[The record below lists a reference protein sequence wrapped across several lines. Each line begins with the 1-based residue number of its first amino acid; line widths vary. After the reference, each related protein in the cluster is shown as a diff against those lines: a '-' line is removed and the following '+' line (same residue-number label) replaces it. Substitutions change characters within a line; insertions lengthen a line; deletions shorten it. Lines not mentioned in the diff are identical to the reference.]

1 MPLVPMEFHLP
12 QSPISQPHGG
22 DPLHFTPSSPSIQ
35 LAQRL
40 KNSNACASRD
50 DLDLRD
56 RANDRE
62 LHSANLL
69 PSRAEE
75 RTLYP
80 LKLIDRTKKAPP
92 RTPLASTTG
101 CAPECPTEG
110 PATSRKGPAT
120 CDFKRKSDSAAPEEP
135 QPLLSGV
142 PARRLPPAGPPTDPR
157 LPLGRPRP
165 AGRRWSGGPRRSLD
179 ARGEAIA

>member
-110 PATSRKGPAT
+110 PATCDLRLQTKIRQCCPRRASTPPIQRACATPAASRSAN
-120 CDFKRKSDSAAPEEP
+120 RSSAASGAAETSRP
-135 QPLLSGV
+135 PLVWGS
-142 PARRLPPAGPPTDPR
+142 TKI
-157 LPLGRPRP
+157 
-165 AGRRWSGGPRRSLD
+165 S
-179 ARGEAIA
+179 